1 MVQYNAMLVI
11 TGSNKD
17 ASRDR
22 IYREFG
28 LESLAERRWSH
39 EIFFFH
45 KITDCQMVFYLNTY
59 ISYCSEGVYQTRSAN
74 QNNLRQ
80 FSTITKNIWVTFFAC
95 FIKGWNNFSEEL
107 RKIESRVQF
116 KTKFSVSSDP
126 KKTQFLRFMT
136 QTESSYWTNSDHILV
151 I

>member
-80 FSTITKNIWVTFFAC
+80 FSTITKNI
-95 FIKGWNNFSEEL
+95 
-107 RKIESRVQF
+107 
-116 KTKFSVSSDP
+116 
-126 KKTQFLRFMT
+126 
-136 QTESSYWTNSDHILV
+136 
-151 I
+151 

>member
-11 TGSNKD
+11 TGSKKD

-28 LESLAERRWSH
+28 LEPLAERRWSH

-80 FSTITKNIWVTFFAC
+80 FSTITKNI
-95 FIKGWNNFSEEL
+95 
-107 RKIESRVQF
+107 
-116 KTKFSVSSDP
+116 
-126 KKTQFLRFMT
+126 
-136 QTESSYWTNSDHILV
+136 
-151 I
+151 